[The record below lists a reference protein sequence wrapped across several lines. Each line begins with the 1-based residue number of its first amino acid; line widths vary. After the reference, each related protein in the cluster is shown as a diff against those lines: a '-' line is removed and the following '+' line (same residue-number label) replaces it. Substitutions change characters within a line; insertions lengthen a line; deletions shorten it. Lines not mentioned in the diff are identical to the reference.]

1 MFVLQSAVVKGRGG
15 IEAAVQH
22 YERMFRAVGVRS
34 AVLYRGPSIDALKG
48 QGADLIEAP
57 ELLTS
62 PFAGFLPILGDLR
75 ARIAERAK
83 GQPIITIVHSDLT
96 LPALRRIAPEA
107 RFVTPCHSDKFKHKG
122 RADLVVTLNANQDAA
137 ARQALPRVRVA
148 QLGNP
153 YVAAEQKAALA
164 PSMTPPRFN
173 FVARFTATKDP
184 AALVNAAALLSSP
197 PALRFFGDGELSGE
211 TRALAAARGL
221 DAEFAGW
228 DSQPFARFHRNDILV
243 LPSRW
248 EGLPYLLQEAL
259 DHGVPTIA
267 SDIAGNRT
275 ALGDGAFGAL
285 YPLGD
290 AAALANAMSAA
301 CADLDAL
308 RAKAEKGRVVLSE
321 RYGAVPFWQAML
333 AELEGPSVLRHA

>member
-1 MFVLQSAVVKGRGG
+1 MFILQSAVVKGRGG

-34 AVLYRGPSIDALKG
+34 TVLYRGPSLDALRDR
-48 QGADLIEAP
+48 GADVIEAP
-57 ELLTS
+57 EILTS
-62 PFAGFLPILGDLR
+62 PLAGVLPLLGDLGDR
-75 ARIAERAK
+75 VAERSQ
-83 GQPIITIVHSDLT
+83 GQPIIAIVHSDRT
-96 LPALRRIAPEA
+96 LPGLKRIAPRA
-107 RFVTPCHSDKFKHKG
+107 RFVTPCHSDKFKHKT
-122 RADLVVTLNANQDAA
+122 RADLVVTLNADQDAA
-137 ARQALPRVRVA
+137 ARKALPDVRVA

-153 YVAAEQKAALA
+153 YIAEQRGVLP
-164 PSMTPPRFN
+164 PSADPPRFN
-173 FVARFTATKDP
+173 FVARFIATKDP
-184 AALVNAAALLSSP
+184 MALVNAAALLPSP
-197 PALRFFGDGELSGE
+197 PALRFFGDGELSDD

-221 DAEFAGW
+221 NAEFAGW
-228 DSQPFARFHRNDILV
+228 DSQPFARFHRNDVLV

-301 CADLDAL
+301 GADLDAL
-308 RAKAEKGRVVLSE
+308 RAKAEKGRLALGE
-321 RYGAVPFWQAML
+321 RYGGLPFWRAML
-333 AELEGPSVLRHA
+333 AELEGPGVSRHA